1 MVALDTMVTFQVA
14 GRGFFQDEARP
25 VNVTFTTTASV
36 PTQNRYNVHTRTHC
50 NFINA
55 NWQITDINTPDTFGI
70 CQAGAMVETEV
81 VAGFYQDYNLI
92 GVMELGVNYHCETP

>member
-1 MVALDTMVTFQVA
+1 MVTFQVA
-14 GRGFFQDEARP
+14 GRGFFQDAARP

-36 PTQNRYNVHTRTHC
+36 PTQNRYNVHTRTYC

-70 CQAGAMVETEV
+70 CQAGAVVGTGITLGFRTTEHTLNE
-81 VAGFYQDYNLI
+81 QQNSLKTTEI
-92 GVMELGVNYHCETP
+92 GQG